1 MRMKIW
7 SKTVWSSSLRSL
19 LFALNGSQSVG
30 VVKVQFAFSM
40 TRANGHP
47 IGIIDIYRYL
57 SISIDILYSFALF
70 GVDMQWHASR
80 RGDLMQLTGF
90 ASSSRLGQV
99 KLLLPLE
106 EGKSFTEDSGPSVV
120 EPCRT
125 ISNHFPWPG
134 LGKSKFD
141 ANSPHSCWLHL
152 LVHAGD
158 NCFLCW
164 VLLCL
169 LPCCTLLLWYIFKGS
184 WCLRHAEEWCGSSGC
199 DFSVTHVWVREH
211 GGYRIPCCSFPW
223 YRPNS

>member
-1 MRMKIW
+1 MTCKSQGW
-7 SKTVWSSSLRSL
+7 
-19 LFALNGSQSVG
+19 LN
-30 VVKVQFAFSM
+30 A
-40 TRANGHP
+40 
-47 IGIIDIYRYL
+47 
-57 SISIDILYSFALF
+57 
-70 GVDMQWHASR
+70 ASN
-80 RGDLMQLTGF
+80 

-134 LGKSKFD
+134 LGKSRFD

-223 YRPNS
+223 YRPNSF

>member
-1 MRMKIW
+1 MAVKAW
-7 SKTVWSSSLRSL
+7 VLWKSSLHSRWH
-19 LFALNGSQSVG
+19 
-30 VVKVQFAFSM
+30 VQMVILSELS
-40 TRANGHP
+40 
-47 IGIIDIYRYL
+47 ISIDIYRYL